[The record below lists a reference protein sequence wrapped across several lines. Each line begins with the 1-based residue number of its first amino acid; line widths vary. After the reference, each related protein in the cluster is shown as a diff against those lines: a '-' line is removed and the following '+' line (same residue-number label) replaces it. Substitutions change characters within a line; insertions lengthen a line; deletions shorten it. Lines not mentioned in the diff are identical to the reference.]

1 MKKLLM
7 SLALVGSLAG
17 MSAKAD
23 SYLYWMVDQTGDT
36 DPFSFANAVI
46 YGVGANGKE
55 AIGSA
60 AGVAVADK
68 GNINTGV
75 STTIDFSGQS
85 WSSFLV
91 ELYAADGWM
100 KASGTLPYSLEM
112 AGLYQSTLAGGTPK
126 YPAKFT
132 TFTAGPVPEPT
143 SGMLLLLGVCGLAL
157 KRKRA

>member
-60 AGVAVADK
+60 AAVPE
-68 GNINTGV
+68 GNINTDV

-100 KASGTLPYSLEM
+100 KASGTLTYSSEM

-126 YPAKFT
+126 NPAKFS
-132 TFTAGPVPEPT
+132 TFTPGAIPEPT
-143 SGMLLLLGVCGLAL
+143 SGMLLLFGICGLAL

>member
-23 SYLYWMVDQTGDT
+23 SYLYWMVDQSEVDV
-36 DPFSFANAVI
+36 PFSFANAVI
-46 YGVGANGKE
+46 YGVDQKGTKE
-55 AIGSA
+55 AIGA
-60 AGVAVADK
+60 AVATGD
-68 GNINTGV
+68 GSINTAI
-75 STTIDFSGQS
+75 STTIDFSGQV

-91 ELYAADGWM
+91 ELYQDDWM

>member
-36 DPFSFANAVI
+36 AFSFANAVI
-46 YGVGANGKE
+46 YAVDAGGVKQ

-60 AGVAVADK
+60 AAVPEA
-68 GNINTGV
+68 NIDTAV

-91 ELYAADGWM
+91 ELYADDGWM
-100 KASGTLPYSLEM
+100 KASQTMAYSPSM
-112 AGLYQSTLAGGTPK
+112 QGLYQSTVAGGTPK
-126 YPAKFT
+126 TPAAFSN
-132 TFTAGPVPEPT
+132 FTAGPVPEPT